1 MLKINR
7 EYVSTKNTYNKK
19 NAKKYIVIHETD
31 NFKKGADGLRHAK
44 AQYLGNL
51 STSVHF
57 YCGSDGIYQV
67 AELDKCTYSVGK
79 TYKATRPVMDAT
91 NYNTINIEIC
101 VNEDGDYNVAYN
113 NAIELVKWLMA
124 ELGLNADRVIRHYD
138 AKGKYCP
145 RKMMDNPSLWDNFKK
160 AIVGEAEKPKNDN
173 FNTSVY
179 EFQKMAIKDGFTF
192 PLFGADGQWG
202 SECVAVAEKAI
213 IKKRLIYKYPN
224 LTKLVQR
231 VVVVKADGKCGAGTR
246 DAIIAFQKAHGLKA
260 DGVVGL
266 ATWKVILGV

>member
-44 AQYLGNL
+44 AQYNGNL

-91 NYNTINIEIC
+91 NYNTIN
-101 VNEDGDYNVAYN
+101 
-113 NAIELVKWLMA
+113 
-124 ELGLNADRVIRHYD
+124 R
-138 AKGKYCP
+138 
-145 RKMMDNPSLWDNFKK
+145 
-160 AIVGEAEKPKNDN
+160 
-173 FNTSVY
+173 
-179 EFQKMAIKDGFTF
+179 
-192 PLFGADGQWG
+192 
-202 SECVAVAEKAI
+202 
-213 IKKRLIYKYPN
+213 
-224 LTKLVQR
+224 
-231 VVVVKADGKCGAGTR
+231 TR
-246 DAIIAFQKAHGLKA
+246 NSDSC
-260 DGVVGL
+260 
-266 ATWKVILGV
+266 